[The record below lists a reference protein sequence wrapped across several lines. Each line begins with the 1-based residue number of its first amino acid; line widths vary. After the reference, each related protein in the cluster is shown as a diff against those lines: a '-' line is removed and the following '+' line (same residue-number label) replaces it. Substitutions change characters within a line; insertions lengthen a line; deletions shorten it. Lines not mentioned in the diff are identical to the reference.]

1 MSPTEE
7 LYRSKTNSE
16 LKEILETLEIGTPLA
31 KNPFKPNKNE
41 IVEALMKYK
50 RHQDSINGIEPEEG
64 DEIPDEDDEDEEELE
79 IKPVA
84 KKTRKPSKGEQAAL
98 LKADLMRMERVIV
111 HDTQTSQTA
120 SSAIT
125 VTWGNRVLG
134 IQNDVIKFGVP
145 WYVRRGALANLR
157 DNEITEYT
165 QEEGGPM
172 RTDTRNRYM
181 ITDVEGW
188 TEDELRI
195 HAADQKIRNSRAY

>member
-16 LKEILETLEIGTPLA
+16 LKEILDMLELTTPLA

-41 IVEALMKYK
+41 IVEALMKFK

-64 DEIPDEDDEDEEELE
+64 DELPDEEDEEEIE
-79 IKPVA
+79 APVA
-84 KKTRKPSKGEQAAL
+84 KVRKPSKAEQAAL
-98 LKADLMRMERVIV
+98 LKADLMRMELVIV

-125 VTWGNRVLG
+125 VTWGNRILG
-134 IQNDVIKFGVP
+134 IQTDVIKFGTP

-157 DNEITEYT
+157 TNEITEYN

-172 RTDTRNRYM
+172 RTETRNRYM

-188 TEDELRI
+188 TEEQLRI